1 MKLRVWH
8 KEADPD
14 RTLYVR
20 LQEVEEEEERV
31 VVCLVDEAGDVVPAG
46 NLLILRPGKPVVRA
60 VYVSPRHGFPLNKE
74 RQLRIQGLPEEPL
87 GEPTE

>member
-1 MKLRVWH
+1 MKLRIWH

-31 VVCLVDEAGDVVPAG
+31 VVCLVDEAGDVVEGG
-46 NLLILRPGKPVVRA
+46 NLLILEPGKPVFRCANVL
-60 VYVSPRHGFPLNKE
+60 PRHGFPVNEKQ
-74 RQLRIQGLPEEPL
+74 RLRIQGLPEEPL
-87 GEPTE
+87 EEPTQ

>member
-20 LQEVEEEEERV
+20 LQEEEERV
-31 VVCLVDEAGDVVPAG
+31 VICLVDEAGDVVEGG
-46 NLLILRPGKPVVRA
+46 NLLILEPGKPVFRCANVLPK
-60 VYVSPRHGFPLNKE
+60 YGFPLNKKH
-74 RQLRIQGLPEEPL
+74 QLQIKGLSEAA
-87 GEPTE
+87 T